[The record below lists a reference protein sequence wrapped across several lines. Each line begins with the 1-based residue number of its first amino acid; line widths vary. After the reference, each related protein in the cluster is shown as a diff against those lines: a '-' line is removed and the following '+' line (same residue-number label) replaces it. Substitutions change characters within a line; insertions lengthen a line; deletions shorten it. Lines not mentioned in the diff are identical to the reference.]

1 MAFIVF
7 TEALTLLPVSPIW
20 ALLFFIMLFL
30 LGLDSQ
36 FAGLEVII
44 TVLFDSKTVRKVRK
58 EIVVGTFQLWLIDCN
73 HTAKYTYGASVVC
86 TCKVANCGN

>member
-36 FAGLEVII
+36 FAGLEVIV

-58 EIVVGTFQLWLIDCN
+58 EIVVGTF
-73 HTAKYTYGASVVC
+73 
-86 TCKVANCGN
+86 